1 MQTNWLVKVTN
12 TQRLGHMVDVY
23 KEENLRHHRI
33 QSVRKHTTQSSFPRD
48 PKAQTHSC
56 SWSMSYTCLAWAA
69 LAGAIRLAVQEG
81 AILPAGLRPL
91 WLLRGFLYLCM
102 LVQDVSRVVAA
113 GRGME
118 LIRLL
123 LFEEEEEMDA

>member
-1 MQTNWLVKVTN
+1 MQTNWLVKVTSA
-12 TQRLGHMVDVY
+12 QHLDQIVDVY
-23 KEENLRHHRI
+23 KDNNLQHRRI
-33 QSVRKHTTQSSFPRD
+33 QLVRKHTTQSSFPRD

-113 GRGME
+113 GQGMGPT
-118 LIRLL
+118 RLL
-123 LFEEEEEMDA
+123 VEEEEEEMDA